1 MISLFLVIAQDVKY
15 SNVNVLITKNTEL
28 TEATID
34 RMEQYELEHDFTFF
48 IFILIPE
55 KTSSEVN

>member
-1 MISLFLVIAQDVKY
+1 MKY
-15 SNVNVLITKNTEL
+15 SNGNVLITKNTEL

>member
-1 MISLFLVIAQDVKY
+1 MISLLLVIAQDVKY
-15 SNVNVLITKNTEL
+15 GNVLITKNTEL